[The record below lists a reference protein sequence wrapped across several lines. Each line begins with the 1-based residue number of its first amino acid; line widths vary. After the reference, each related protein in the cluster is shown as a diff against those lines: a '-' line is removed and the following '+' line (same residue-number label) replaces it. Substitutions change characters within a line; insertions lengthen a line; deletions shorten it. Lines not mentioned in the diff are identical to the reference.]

1 MEGTAMSDFETV
13 TVGDIPEGASILD
26 VREDY
31 EWVAGHVEGARHIPM
46 DQLPARLD
54 ELDPDDDLF
63 VICRTG
69 GRSFRAVQWLVGQ
82 GYSAVN
88 VAGGMDMWLEAGKPM
103 VSDNGLKPVVL

>member
-1 MEGTAMSDFETV
+1 MSDFETV
-13 TVGDIPEGASILD
+13 PVGDVPEQATILD

-31 EWVAGHVEGARHIPM
+31 EWVAGHVDGALHIPLNE
-46 DQLPARLD
+46 LPERLD

-69 GRSFRAVQWLVGQ
+69 GRSFRAVHWLNAQ

-88 VAGGMDMWLEAGKPM
+88 VAGGMDMWLESGRPL